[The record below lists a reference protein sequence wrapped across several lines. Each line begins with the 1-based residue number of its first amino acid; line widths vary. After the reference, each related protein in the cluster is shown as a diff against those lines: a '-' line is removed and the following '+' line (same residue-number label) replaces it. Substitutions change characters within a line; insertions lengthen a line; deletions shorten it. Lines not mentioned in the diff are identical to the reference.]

1 MMLKR
6 YTESLTPY
14 VPTILRILVGLIFFL
29 HGLPKW
35 QNLDG
40 FAGFLSSLGVP
51 LPGLFSFLVALLET
65 GGGLLLIIGLA
76 TRWVGWL
83 FVIEMILTTLLV
95 KVNVGFI
102 SPTDTPGVGAELDL
116 LLLVTAFT
124 LAVLGSGPLSV
135 EQNLLRR
142 EL

>member
-102 SPTDTPGVGAELDL
+102 SP
-116 LLLVTAFT
+116 
-124 LAVLGSGPLSV
+124 
-135 EQNLLRR
+135 
-142 EL
+142 

>member
-1 MMLKR
+1 MLKK
-6 YTESLTPY
+6 YTEPLVPF
-14 VPTILRILVGLIFFL
+14 VPTILRILIGITFLL

-40 FAGFLSSLGVP
+40 FAGFLDSLGVP
-51 LPGLFSFLVALLET
+51 LTGVFSVLVALVET
-65 GGGLLLIIGLA
+65 GGGLLLIIGLG
-76 TRWVGWL
+76 TRWVSWL
-83 FVIEMILTTLLV
+83 FVIEMIVTTLLY
-95 KVNVGFI
+95 KVDIGFI
-102 SPTDTPGVGAELDL
+102 SPTDTPGVGAEFDL
-116 LLLVTAFT
+116 LLLATTFT